1 MAGTC
6 ESGRSF
12 RWHLVRREDALQIQ
26 KSVGQLGGG
35 LLVGHLR
42 AEPHDLVGGQ
52 FTAPREPWLLRSERD
67 SCFLQSLELALDRR
81 RLTDL
86 SPEKGGRK
94 ISDDSD

>member
-1 MAGTC
+1 VAGTC

-12 RWHLVRREDALQIQ
+12 RWHLVRRKDTLQTQ

-42 AEPHDLVGGQ
+42 AEPHDLVGGHC
-52 FTAPREPWLLRSERD
+52 TAPRELWLLRSEGD
-67 SCFLQSLELALDRR
+67 SGFLQSLELALDRR
-81 RLTDL
+81 RITDL
-86 SPEKGGRK
+86 SPEQGGRK